1 MNVLVNGE
9 HKCERMPGVEGSCD
23 GGGQAPGVGV
33 GESVYAQ
40 DIFFRNGVCNHYRG
54 LF

>member
-1 MNVLVNGE
+1 MNVLVNVE
-9 HKCERMPGVEGSCD
+9 HKCQCSCGYDESCD
-23 GGGQAPGVGV
+23 RGGQAPGVGY

-40 DIFFRNGVCNHYRG
+40 DIFFTDGVCNHPRG